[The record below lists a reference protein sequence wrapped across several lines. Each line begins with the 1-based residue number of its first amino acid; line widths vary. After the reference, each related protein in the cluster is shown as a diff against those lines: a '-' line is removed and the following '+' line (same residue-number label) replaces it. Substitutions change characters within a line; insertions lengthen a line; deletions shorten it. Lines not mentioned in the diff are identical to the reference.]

1 MDKKTIA
8 VLDRTAKSKSLN
20 RKLRRTGQI
29 PAIIYGHNK
38 PVSISLDEHEFVSK
52 FKDMPENVIINLD
65 MGSKKFDVLIKDF
78 QEDILKG
85 KITHIDFYEIEKGK
99 LLRTHVPIHLH
110 GTAIGVKEGGMLEH
124 LLHEVEVEC
133 LPKDLPDSIQID
145 VSELQAHHSIHVKDL
160 PPMEGVKMLS
170 SLDQVV
176 CLVEVK
182 AVVEEEVE
190 EEALVAG
197 EEEAAAE
204 EEKAQETTEE

>member
-190 EEALVAG
+190 EEALVSG

>member
-38 PVSISLDEHEFVSK
+38 PVSISLDEHEFISK

-78 QEDILKG
+78 QEDVLKG
-85 KITHIDFYEIEKGK
+85 TITHIDFYEIEKGK

-160 PPMEGVKMLS
+160 PAMEGVKMLS

>member
-1 MDKKTIA
+1 
-8 VLDRTAKSKSLN
+8 LN

-38 PVSISLDEHEFVSK
+38 PVSISLDEHEFISK

-99 LLRTHVPIHLH
+99 LLRTRVPIHLH